1 MCCRP
6 AGGTSP
12 GAPLENL
19 PNQDAVQGEGRLG
32 SRGAWPDQVDWDHQD
47 TGNKTFLLVGDGENA
62 LSWQLSE
69 QSLELV
75 LAAEPALEVSR
86 DQCVEPAAKVAR
98 AGCGRRGLGLR
109 TGREGTGSVS
119 PLTSL
124 CVIP

>member
-32 SRGAWPDQVDWDHQD
+32 SRGAWPGQVDWDHQD
-47 TGNKTFLLVGDGENA
+47 TGNKTFLVVGDGENP

-69 QSLELV
+69 QCLELV
-75 LAAEPALEVSR
+75 LATEPALEVSR
-86 DQCVEPAAKVAR
+86 DHSVWSQQPR
-98 AGCGRRGLGLR
+98 WQGLGVDA
-109 TGREGTGSVS
+109 EAWDWS
-119 PLTSL
+119 PA
-124 CVIP
+124 PEDRKRRH